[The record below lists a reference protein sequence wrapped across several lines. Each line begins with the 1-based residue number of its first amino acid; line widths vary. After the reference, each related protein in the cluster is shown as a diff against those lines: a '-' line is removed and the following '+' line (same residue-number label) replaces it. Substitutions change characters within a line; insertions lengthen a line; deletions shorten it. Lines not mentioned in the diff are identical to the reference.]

1 MRLGLRMTLSIVALF
16 TTLFLLAPFVFADHN
31 ININTASLEELDAL
45 PGVGPTIAQ
54 RIIEGRPYSSVEEV
68 SRVDGIGEPGSKSYE
83 DIVAHIVVSG
93 GSSSG
98 TQPPAQSSAQTPTQP
113 SQAPGTSSAGELVV
127 DGGSDR
133 VVIAGAGV
141 QFSTRAYRNKGV
153 LENISFTWNFGDG
166 STAQG
171 ASVVH
176 SFEYPGR
183 YAVIVTGSKDGAN
196 GSDRFTVTAEPA
208 QLAVRALS
216 DGSVEI
222 ENLSGRDVDL
232 SRWLIQFSGQRFVLP
247 DNTSV
252 LAKQIMRVSPNTLH
266 FYAGSTSELDYPDG
280 TLAFRAG
287 EYTPKIAP
295 SAADATPESAPLPVP
310 SPTRAEE
317 QYAGKTVP
325 RQDSHDGEEEAV
337 QRAPEVQEQEP
348 FATSSNVAAAAAA
361 GTWKWWLGAFAISAV
376 AGGAIFAARRVGRKE
391 WNIVEE

>member
-113 SQAPGTSSAGELVV
+113 SQAPGTSSASELVV

-141 QFSTRAYRNKGV
+141 QFSARAYRSKDV
-153 LENISFTWNFGDG
+153 LENVSFMWNFGDG

-171 ASVVH
+171 ASIVH
-176 SFEYPGR
+176 RFEYPGR
-183 YAVIVTGSKDGAN
+183 YAVIVTGSKDSAN

-208 QLAVRALS
+208 QLAVRALP

-222 ENLSGRDVDL
+222 ENLSARDVDL
-232 SRWLIQFSGQRFVLP
+232 SHWVVQFSGQRVVLP
-247 DNTSV
+247 ENTSV
-252 LAKQIMRVSPNTLH
+252 LAKQTMRISPNTLH

-287 EYTPKIAP
+287 EYAP
-295 SAADATPESAPLPVP
+295 EAAPATADVTRESAPPP
-310 SPTRAEE
+310 GFSPAPAQAE
-317 QYAGKTVP
+317 G
-325 RQDSHDGEEEAV
+325 
-337 QRAPEVQEQEP
+337 
-348 FATSSNVAAAAAA
+348 
-361 GTWKWWLGAFAISAV
+361 
-376 AGGAIFAARRVGRKE
+376 AGGAASEAGR
-391 WNIVEE
+391 

>member
-133 VVIAGAGV
+133 VVVAGAGI
-141 QFSTRAYRNKGV
+141 QFSARAYHNKDV
-153 LENISFTWNFGDG
+153 LENPSFMWNFGDG

-171 ASVVH
+171 ASIVH
-176 SFEYPGR
+176 RFEYPGR
-183 YAVIVTGSKDGAN
+183 YAVIVTGSKDGAD
-196 GSDRFTVTAEPA
+196 GSDRFTVTAELA
-208 QLAVRALS
+208 QLAVRALP

-222 ENLSGRDVDL
+222 ENLSARDVDL
-232 SRWLIQFSGQRFVLP
+232 SRWSIEFSGQRFVLP

-266 FYAGSTSELDYPDG
+266 FYAGSMTELDYPDG
-280 TLAFRAG
+280 ALAFRAG
-287 EYTPKIAP
+287 EYSSETAP
-295 SAADATPESAPLPVP
+295 SAADAVPESAPLPVP
-310 SPTRAEE
+310 SPARAVE
-317 QYAGKTVP
+317 QGASGTASKQESAVN
-325 RQDSHDGEEEAV
+325 EEETV
-337 QRAPEVQEQEP
+337 QRAAEVQEREP
-348 FATSSNVAAAAAA
+348 FATSSNVAAAAISATGA
-361 GTWKWWLGAFAISAV
+361 WKWWFGA
-376 AGGAIFAARRVGRKE
+376 
-391 WNIVEE
+391 